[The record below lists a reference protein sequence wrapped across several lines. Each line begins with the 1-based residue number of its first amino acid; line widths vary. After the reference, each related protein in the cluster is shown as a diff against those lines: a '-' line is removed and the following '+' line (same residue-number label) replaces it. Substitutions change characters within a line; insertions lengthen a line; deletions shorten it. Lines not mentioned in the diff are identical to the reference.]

1 MHFAK
6 VLYASANYTYSLF
19 HFLIVLHLDFIPWC
33 IFICVYTYIR
43 YMDICVCV
51 LFSPCFLCFPV
62 MYHIS
67 FYQSFLL
74 HIYIYI
80 IFLLLL
86 LLSLHAIF
94 PFIVCSVCGVSTVH
108 ICWCC
113 SRQPNNR
120 TIRKTEW
127 GV

>member
-19 HFLIVLHLDFIPWC
+19 YFLIVLHLDFIPWC

-74 HIYIYI
+74 HIYI